1 MDIDIKQIITQVVEK
16 LTSDETLKN
25 QFLSDPI
32 KTVEKLTGIDLPDEQ
47 IQPVIDGI
55 KAKLNLEDAGG
66 LLDKIKG
73 FFGR

>member
-1 MDIDIKQIITQVVEK
+1 MDIKQIITQVVEK